1 MKTHRWI
8 SHGRHA
14 ATKWSGEIYPL
25 KLRANTAGQTAR
37 SALVLAFALGSLGA
51 VAAATSDHA
60 IADHANLP
68 TASVNAPAVTSHDP
82 MVSVSSGWMY

>member
-14 ATKWSGEIYPL
+14 APKWSGEIYSL
-25 KLRANTAGQTAR
+25 ALRANPVGQATR
-37 SALVLAFALGSLGA
+37 RALVLAFALGSLGA
-51 VAAATSDHA
+51 VAAATSDNA

-68 TASVNAPAVTSHDP
+68 TASVQAPASASHDP
-82 MVSVSSGWMY
+82 IVSVPSGWMF